1 MLMYIIWVKY
11 YSILTM
17 STYSFSQIGTFQ
29 TCPRK
34 YQYQYIDKLGKES
47 KEDSLTLTLWSVF
60 HESLEFLYKQKSNT
74 IDVSLDQLLSK
85 YEELRTNYLA
95 EFIETPVEA
104 DLQMFQSRGREYLSW
119 YYDTYQPFNTRVMGI
134 EDWVR
139 FKLEDGIDF
148 MGKLDRMDAAGDTIV
163 ITDYKTSRRLMP
175 DDEDHNREQIVLYAH
190 GIKQTYGR
198 KFSHIQAAL
207 IYPHLQKEYRFT
219 IDDEEISE
227 VVSKY
232 LLIMRDIELR
242 KSKHENLF
250 ADWVDQFPALAGN
263 HCTHCPFRQICPKR
277 KHEFINDEMLA
288 SDLGE
293 RTISAFVGDYLRIS
307 EQLKKLEAEKKYLTE
322 LITQWM
328 QAKDITSRVTTDG
341 GVSMQS
347 SQTYAILEDHKE
359 DIKQYLA
366 SHWLIDEV
374 VTIQAQKFA
383 SAVKSGKIDQEDIA
397 EYVQV
402 KTSSRLLPKKN

>member
-1 MLMYIIWVKY
+1 
-11 YSILTM
+11 M
-17 STYSFSQIGTFQ
+17 STYSFSQIWTFQ

-74 IDVSLDQLLSK
+74 IDVSLDQLLLK
-85 YEELRTNYLA
+85 YEELWIKYLA
-95 EFIETPVEA
+95 DFMEAPVEA
-104 DLQMFQSRGREYLSW
+104 DLQMFQSRGREYLCW
-119 YYDTYQPFNTRVMGI
+119 YYDMYQPFNTRVMGI

-198 KFSHIQAAL
+198 KFTHIQAAL

-219 IDDEEISE
+219 IDDEEIGE

-232 LLIMRDIELR
+232 LAIMRDIELR

-263 HCTHCPFRQICPKR
+263 HCNYCPFRQICPKW

-293 RTISAFVGDYLRIS
+293 RTISAFVSDYLRIS
-307 EQLKKLEAEKKYLTE
+307 EQLKKLESEKKYLTE

-328 QAKDITSRVTTDG
+328 QAKDISKRETSDG
-341 GVSMQS
+341 GVGMVSRDYYS
-347 SQTYAILEDHKE
+347 IKSDHKD
-359 DIKQYLA
+359 DIKQYL
-366 SHWLIDEV
+366 SEYSLLDEV
-374 VTIQAQKFA
+374 LDLDRNKFEKLIKDGTLDLEQIQ
-383 SAVKSGKIDQEDIA
+383 DYIA
-397 EYVQV
+397 TK
-402 KTSSRLLPKKN
+402 KTSWLMSKKPKEE